1 MDDRDLDYILV
12 KRFQEGDFEAFNE
25 LVRRY
30 RKRVYEIA
38 YNFTHNPDDALD
50 LTQEIFLRA
59 FKSLGTFRHKSSFYT
74 WLYSISRN
82 YCIDYTR
89 RKKRYHEMEI
99 NENLPHKGENY
110 LYSGS
115 RISSPDDKVEREELR
130 RKIEEAIDSLPD
142 MQRQVFILRHYEG
155 LSLKEIAGVLNRSIG
170 TVKANLFHATRK
182 LREILSPYVRG
193 EEEHDEV

>member
-1 MDDRDLDYILV
+1 MDERDLDYILV

-50 LTQEIFLRA
+50 LTQEIFLRV
-59 FKSLGTFRHKSSFYT
+59 FKSLGTFRHRSSFYT

-89 RKKRYHEMEI
+89 RKRRYREMEI
-99 NENLPHKGENY
+99 NENMPHRREDY
-110 LYSGS
+110 LYSGG
-115 RISSPDDKVEREELR
+115 RIPPPDDKVEREELR
-130 RKIEEAIDSLPD
+130 RRIEEAIDSLPD

-155 LSLKEIAGVLNRSIG
+155 LSLKEIAKVLNRSIG

-182 LREILSPYVRG
+182 LREMLSPYVRG
-193 EEEHDEV
+193 EEEA

>member
-59 FKSLGTFRHKSSFYT
+59 FKSLGTFKHKSSFYT

-99 NENLPHKGENY
+99 NENLPHKSEDY

-115 RISSPDDKVEREELR
+115 RVPSPDDKVEREELR

-142 MQRQVFILRHYEG
+142 MQRQVFILRYYEG
-155 LSLKEIAGVLNRSIG
+155 LPLKEIAKVLNRSIG

-182 LREILSPYVRG
+182 LREMLSPYVRG
-193 EEEHDEV
+193 EEKS